1 MPPLSL
7 SAPLAAFSVAPWMSE
22 NEMKIL
28 SRNDREAFVD
38 AAVRTSPNTV
48 REICPTM

>member
-1 MPPLSL
+1 MSV
-7 SAPLAAFSVAPWMSE
+7 SAPLAAFTVCPWMSE
-22 NEMKIL
+22 NETKIR
-28 SRNDREAFVD
+28 SRNERDALVE